1 MPARTRRAFRIAI
14 LAGWL
19 IVALLMVAPALA
31 QGGEST
37 PPAEGAATAGT
48 PEDLSEAAARLVPL
62 LVGAALIERALEFI
76 FAWSQ
81 RAALDATS
89 SMRGIATRITG
100 LVRVDFRQAYEQ
112 LDELSDALLRRQK
125 AGVPAEVG
133 DPSSQDPADWPLH
146 HLEEQLTAV
155 ETLLTSTEA
164 KLKQILDSPL
174 YKERKKM
181 VAGVLS
187 IVMGVLLAFAT
198 GLRLFEPLDVR
209 VTGWFEGTFKII
221 DIVLAGILM
230 GLGTDWVHQV
240 ISVLTKG
247 QRALGRAGESV
258 KFDPDEVKNLAAEAI
273 QEEFDKQWR
282 ALREQMQA
290 EIAAAVRS
298 DTSPG

>member
-1 MPARTRRAFRIAI
+1 M

-31 QGGEST
+31 QGEEST
-37 PPAEGAATAGT
+37 PPVEGETTGSAPG
-48 PEDLSEAAARLVPL
+48 DLSEAAARLVPL
-62 LVGAALIERALEFI
+62 LVGAALIERTLEFI

-100 LVRVDFRQAYEQ
+100 LVKVDFRQAYNQ
-112 LDELSDALLRRQK
+112 LDELSAALLRRQS
-125 AGVPAEVG
+125 AGTHAEYG
-133 DPSSQDPADWPLH
+133 DPTSKDPADWPLH
-146 HLEEQLTAV
+146 QLEEQLTAV
-155 ETLLTSTEA
+155 ESLLTTTET

-187 IVMGVLLAFAT
+187 IIMGVLLAFAT

-221 DIVLAGILM
+221 DIVLAGVLM

-258 KFDPDEVKNLAAEAI
+258 KFDPEEIKNLAAEAI
-273 QEEFDKQWR
+273 QEEFDAQWR
-282 ALREQMQA
+282 ALREHMQA
-290 EIAAAVRS
+290 EIASSVRS
-298 DTSPG
+298 ELEPG